1 MHRMIHVMLRCLVI
15 ALTCM
20 FFGMLVKAE
29 EYLRYA
35 PKGIEIPQA
44 KLDELTKRLR
54 NCSRFNSV
62 KTEGSKDGQ
71 RMQVE

>member
-1 MHRMIHVMLRCLVI
+1 MHRMIHVMLRCFVI

-29 EYLRYA
+29 EYPALP

-54 NCSRFNSV
+54 NCRFNSV
-62 KTEGSKDGQ
+62 KPEGSKTVSGC
-71 RMQVE
+71 RSK